1 MEFGKMVKRHQPID
15 FFELVIKLSD
25 DELNLLGELFERVAN
40 SSETVGF
47 IDFIF
52 RNVFKE
58 FENPPMDVIYSI
70 EDWKG
75 EMDELRELSIFMYKL
90 NWKEEADMEIALSL
104 LSRKD
109 ECKVGEIFW
118 NILIANMPYFIES
131 IVQGGY

>member
-1 MEFGKMVKRHQPID
+1 
-15 FFELVIKLSD
+15 
-25 DELNLLGELFERVAN
+25 
-40 SSETVGF
+40 
-47 IDFIF
+47 
-52 RNVFKE
+52 
-58 FENPPMDVIYSI
+58 MDVIYSI